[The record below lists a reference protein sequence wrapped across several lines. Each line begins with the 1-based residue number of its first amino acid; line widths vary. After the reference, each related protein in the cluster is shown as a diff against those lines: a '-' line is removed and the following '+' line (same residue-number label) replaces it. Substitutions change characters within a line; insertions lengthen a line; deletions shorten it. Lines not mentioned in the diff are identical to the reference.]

1 MMKRMTISKKFTTI
15 TIIVTAIMF
24 VVGYLVLNNYKDKL
38 TLEVYNDVKSDL
50 KQLTSMGIESKLD
63 VGISNAI
70 SIANDSYIKEALSTN
85 NRDLAIKTLSTL
97 TENMKKSTPFKN
109 VA

>member
-1 MMKRMTISKKFTTI
+1 
-15 TIIVTAIMF
+15 
-24 VVGYLVLNNYKDKL
+24 
-38 TLEVYNDVKSDL
+38 
-50 KQLTSMGIESKLD
+50 MGIESKLD